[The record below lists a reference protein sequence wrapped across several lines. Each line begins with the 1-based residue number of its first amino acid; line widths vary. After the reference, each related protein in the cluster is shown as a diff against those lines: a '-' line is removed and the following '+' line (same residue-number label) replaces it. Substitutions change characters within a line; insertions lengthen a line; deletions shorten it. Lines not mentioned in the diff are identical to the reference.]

1 MTRILLL
8 FALLP
13 VLAFAESWK
22 VSDIRVNGLQ
32 RVSPGVVFGAI
43 PAEVGDVLDE
53 VSVQQLVRSLFR
65 TGLFDDIRMARDG
78 DVLVINVDER
88 PAIDS
93 ITVDG
98 NKSIPTENLLEGLAD
113 QGLAEGE
120 IFKRATLER
129 TELELTRQY
138 LAQGRYGASID
149 ATVTDLPRNRV
160 AVSIQVH
167 EGSTAGIRHI
177 NVVGNEEFSDQQLL
191 DMFELSLPGL
201 MSFYTKNDKYAREKL
216 AGDIE
221 KLESYYQD
229 RGYVNFTVAS
239 TQVSITPNKEEVYIT
254 LNVSEGEI
262 YKIGDVDLV
271 GELHDVPPEALRRMI
286 GVRKGQVF
294 SRAAVTA
301 TEERLIQVLG
311 NNGYTFANATGIPEP
326 REEGVVD
333 IKFFVDSGKRVYV
346 RRISFQGNTL
356 THDEV
361 LRREMRQMEGGW
373 ASTSQIDFSKV
384 RLERLGYFK
393 SVNVETPQVPGTDD
407 QVDVHY
413 TVAEQPSG
421 SISASLGFAQSSGLI
436 LGANYQENNVGGT
449 GNSLGLGISWSQF
462 QRSVNFNWFDPY
474 FTVDGVSRG
483 YSAFFRKTDYD
494 EANIAT
500 FSTDAFGSSI
510 NWGFPISESERLGF
524 GFGFDHTNITAG
536 VFPALEIREFLA
548 DEGNKF
554 LNFKLMGSWQSSSL
568 NRGLF
573 ATAGISQNFSIELAV
588 PGSDLQFYK
597 ATYGGQMLI
606 PLSQSLTLRM
616 RTKLGYGDAYGQDD
630 TLPFYEHFFAGGFGS
645 VRGYDVNSLGPRTTP
660 DPRDPFVDRFGQPYG
675 GNTLIEGSVELLFP
689 VPFLEDQ
696 SSVRPA
702 VFFDAGNVFNTN
714 CPQISRICTNL
725 DFTEIRYAYGAGLT
739 WLSAFGPLTFAIAW
753 PINDGPIDDTQFFSF
768 EMGQS
773 F

>member
-1 MTRILLL
+1 MRILLL

-13 VLAFAESWK
+13 VLAFAESWQ

-32 RVSPGVVFGAI
+32 RVSAGVVFGAI
-43 PAEVGDVLDE
+43 PAEAGDTLDE

-78 DVLVINVDER
+78 DVLVINVIER

-160 AVSIQVH
+160 AVSIQVY

-177 NVVGNEEFSDQQLL
+177 NVVGNEEFSDAELL
-191 DMFELSLPGL
+191 DMFELSLPGF

-262 YKIGDVDLV
+262 YRIGDVDLV

-333 IKFFVDSGKRVYV
+333 VKFFVDSGKRVYV

-361 LRREMRQMEGGW
+361 LRREMRQIEGGW

-393 SVNVETPQVPGTDD
+393 AVNVETPQVPGTDD
-407 QVDVHY
+407 QVDVRY
-413 TVAEQPSG
+413 AVSEQPSG

-462 QRSVNFNWFDPY
+462 QRSLNFNWFDPY

-483 YSAFFRKTDYD
+483 YSAFFRKTDFD

-500 FSTDAFGSSI
+500 FSTDAFGSSV
-510 NWGFPISESERLGF
+510 NWGFPISETERLGF

-548 DEGNKF
+548 QEGDTF
-554 LNFKLMGSWQSSSL
+554 LNFKLTGSWQSSSL

-597 ATYGGQMLI
+597 AIYSAQMLI
-606 PLSQSLTLRM
+606 PVRRNFTLRM

-645 VRGYDVNSLGPRTTP
+645 VRGYDVNSLGPRTTN
-660 DPRDPFVDRFGQPYG
+660 DPGDPFVDRFGDPYG
-675 GNTLIEGSVELLFP
+675 G
-689 VPFLEDQ
+689 
-696 SSVRPA
+696 
-702 VFFDAGNVFNTN
+702 
-714 CPQISRICTNL
+714 
-725 DFTEIRYAYGAGLT
+725 
-739 WLSAFGPLTFAIAW
+739 
-753 PINDGPIDDTQFFSF
+753 
-768 EMGQS
+768 
-773 F
+773 